1 MSEYVDFE
9 YEVTLRVV
17 HRELSNPDMPSLNRN
32 TLAEGIALKASQ
44 LMDNIIVTVKSSNLF
59 GRVAPEDAQV
69 LHIEPPDDVEE
80 RWMVV
85 GDLRQAIDLD
95 EGSTTYDE
103 STNYAVRDMLVAQ
116 GWTPESF
123 DPEYSCFYAYL
134 PTQDAAIRLHADA
147 MVMAERLK
155 EARA

>member
-44 LMDNIIVTVKSSNLF
+44 LMDGITVTVKSANLF
-59 GRVAPEDAQV
+59 GRVAPEDAQP
-69 LHIEPPDDVEE
+69 LHIDPPDDVED

-85 GDLRQAIDLD
+85 GDLREAIDLD
-95 EGSTTYDE
+95 EGNTTYDE

-116 GWTPESF
+116 GWSKQNL
-123 DPEYSCFYAYL
+123 DPEYSCFYGYA
-134 PTQDAAIRLHADA
+134 PTQEAAIRLQTDA
-147 MVMAERLK
+147 MTMVQRLK
-155 EARA
+155 DVAR